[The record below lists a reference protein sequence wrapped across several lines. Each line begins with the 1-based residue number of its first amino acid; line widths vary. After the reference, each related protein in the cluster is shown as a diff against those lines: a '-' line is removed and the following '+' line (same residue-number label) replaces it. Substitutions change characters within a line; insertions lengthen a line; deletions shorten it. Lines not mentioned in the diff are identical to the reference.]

1 MRGELFAGEPRDE
14 CCAPAKGSSLSALR
28 DEAPNVWRQD
38 ISHNARFMLRTT
50 PRTKQ
55 SVTKSTRF
63 LKKKKEKKC
72 CGSAAFRRF
81 WPSANFHLVVA
92 AWNNVTAN
100 SEWASCS
107 PPCVPARSSS
117 GLPEGQNCDIHS
129 AAPPPQILLRYLES
143 AHCRGHKQD
152 ESMWLFIFSYFGVE
166 ATVVYEC
173 DFYFFF

>member
-63 LKKKKEKKC
+63 LKKKKGKKTAAALQHSG
-72 CGSAAFRRF
+72 GSGRVQTFI
-81 WPSANFHLVVA
+81 S
-92 AWNNVTAN
+92 
-100 SEWASCS
+100 SS
-107 PPCVPARSSS
+107 PP
-117 GLPEGQNCDIHS
+117 EI
-129 AAPPPQILLRYLES
+129 
-143 AHCRGHKQD
+143 
-152 ESMWLFIFSYFGVE
+152 M
-166 ATVVYEC
+166 
-173 DFYFFF
+173 